1 MKSTLKRLWLFLVA
15 AVLTFTTV
23 LAVGCAKKDCGN
35 QHSYGD
41 WQEVSAPTETNYGDK
56 KHVCSKCGAEEHE
69 QIPMLDSLSAAVN
82 TPEAAKG
89 SGVNIEIEPFEF
101 TNKKAEHNLQ
111 LNLNPTSLDWVIR
124 AVSETT
130 VSVEGGYAYAGLN
143 EEGYLYAYGKISYE
157 KKTVLTDVK
166 SDGNGGEQE
175 PDTSTE
181 ETRRVLSFLF
191 EKDEV
196 YAEEKAFSK
205 GSNGEFTVPD
215 GENSSKIHKTITEI
229 LAEQDETLQLIA
241 QIVFGNPEK
250 LIAFANTDLRPFV
263 NDVAAALGVNF
274 EEAQQRA
281 LSILLKEVKTDGGY
295 ELVTRNGIFSSIA
308 NDINTLKINELIDKY
323 CGAGT
328 FAMIETL
335 PDMLDM
341 KVGDLVA
348 QLAAKGVTVAK
359 ITAFADKVVQFYSGD
374 ATATLKT
381 TLGIDLETIVKSY
394 ENVTIGQLI
403 AGMIGSTDD
412 DAIAGGSADGGF
424 AGVAGVAGAAGAAG
438 VRGGQ
443 TPALPVPGDI
453 DAATAAK
460 IAQLKTKMAQAIAS
474 LKEATLPQYIANA
487 SEGETTEDE
496 IKVGISSAAL
506 AMDRGVSIKVT
517 LDNQRVLTG
526 YEISLSKE
534 LLALVGEATKGTSS
548 DGKTTVDTQFTI
560 NTAFKLT
567 VSFGAE
573 KAANKADFNAE
584 EFVKSFAQQPQT
596 DGGNS

>member
-15 AVLTFTTV
+15 AVMTFTTV
-23 LAVGCAKKDCGN
+23 LAVGCAQKDCGD

-69 QIPMLDSLSAAVN
+69 QIPMTDSLSAAVN

-89 SGVNIEIEPFEF
+89 SGVNIEIESFEF
-101 TNKKAEHNLQ
+101 TNKKAKHNLQ
-111 LNLNPTSLDWVIR
+111 LNLSPTSLDWVIR
-124 AVSETT
+124 AVTETT

-157 KKTVLTDVK
+157 KKTVETDVK
-166 SDGNGGEQE
+166 SDGKGGEQE
-175 PDTSTE
+175 PETSTE

-215 GENSSKIHKTITEI
+215 EKNSGKIHKTVTEL
-229 LAEQDETLQLIA
+229 LAGQDEALQLIA
-241 QIVFGNPEK
+241 QIVVGNPEK

-295 ELVTRNGIFSSIA
+295 ELKTRTGIFSSIA

-328 FAMIETL
+328 FAVIETL

-359 ITAFADKVVQFYSGD
+359 ITAFADKIVQFYSGD

-403 AGMIGSTDD
+403 AGMIGTKDD
-412 DAIAGGSADGGF
+412 DAIAGGSAAGGF
-424 AGVAGVAGAAGAAG
+424 AGAAG
-438 VRGGQ
+438 VSVDQ
-443 TPALPVPGDI
+443 TPTLPVPGAI
-453 DAATAAK
+453 DAVTVAK
-460 IAQLKTKMAQAIAS
+460 IAQLKSKMAQAIAG
-474 LKEATLPQYIANA
+474 LKEATLPQYIASA
-487 SEGETTEDE
+487 TDGETTEDE
-496 IKVGISSAAL
+496 IKLGVSGAAL

-534 LLALVGEATKGTSS
+534 LLALAGEATKGTSS
-548 DGKTTVDTQFTI
+548 DGTTTVDTQFTI

-573 KAANKADFNAE
+573 NAANKADFNAE
-584 EFVKSFAQQPQT
+584 EFLKSFAQQPQT